1 MKNLGQLADEGLRV
15 WATWPPAVV
24 AYPTIPHLKV
34 DGNFDVIGA
43 SVSIVVRVV
52 LCKEAGDLDDETC
65 CTHLNSIV
73 AETGCGWGVG
83 EGGTSFWLAELKS
96 GQDQVCP
103 SKVISSSLTESC
115 DLSISF
121 TFACI
126 ATIAKVNLTYSQA
139 ILSQFISLLHS
150 TSSLP
155 CFQANIESCHAHFV
169 HACWPGFEYPAVC
182 SSALPHFLHHI

>member
-24 AYPTIPHLKV
+24 AYPTMPHLIV
-34 DGNFDVIGA
+34 DRNFAVIGA

-52 LCKEAGDLDDETC
+52 LCIEAGDLDDQTC

-83 EGGTSFWLAELKS
+83 EGVTSFWLAKLKS

-103 SKVISSSLTESC
+103 SKPDLLLSYDRVMQSVCQLYFRLHGHHSQGQLNLLTSYNHY
-115 DLSISF
+115 I
-121 TFACI
+121 
-126 ATIAKVNLTYSQA
+126 Q
-139 ILSQFISLLHS
+139 
-150 TSSLP
+150 
-155 CFQANIESCHAHFV
+155 
-169 HACWPGFEYPAVC
+169 
-182 SSALPHFLHHI
+182 